1 MNPTLAPIA
10 RRVSRWAGVETES
23 THGGVT
29 FRIEGIRF
37 AYLTPDGDLAVP
49 TVPVLRDQL
58 LTDGFADCVPGRAD
72 EVRYRIRSP
81 ADVPGAIRL
90 LRIAYLDRVAGR
102 DPHVTH
108 VERLTPDRLHRLG
121 ASTELVRLLSD
132 PRREPGRGN
141 ESGTA

>member
-29 FRIEGIRF
+29 FRIEETRF
-37 AYLTPDGDLAVP
+37 GHLAPDGELAVP

-58 LTDGFADCVPGRAD
+58 LTDGFADRVPGHPDR
-72 EVRYRIRSP
+72 VRYRIRSP
-81 ADVPGAIRL
+81 ADVPGAMRL

-102 DPHVTH
+102 DPHVTRVGH
-108 VERLTPDRLHRLG
+108 LTPDRLHRLG
-121 ASTELVRLLSD
+121 ASAELVRLLSD
-132 PRREPGRGN
+132 PRRETGRGN